1 MFDNVSGAFII
12 FAGIVSISEE
22 VKKLI
27 PLKGLFRYLKKLID
41 TIKVTVSIPLKEL
54 FRYLKKMIDTI
65 KVTVSIPLKGLL
77 L

>member
-27 PLKGLFRYLKKLID
+27 PLKGLFRYLKKISV
-41 TIKVTVSIPLKEL
+41 TIKGTVSISEE
-54 FRYLKKMIDTI
+54 DN
-65 KVTVSIPLKGLL
+65 
-77 L
+77 